1 MGERE
6 LIGLA
11 GLVVFFIL
19 LLLKARVAFAMVFVG
34 ILGTFFLSLSL
45 SYVKFIPYVLQYK
58 SLLWE
63 NMANYEL
70 SVIPL
75 FILMG
80 YLASHTK
87 LAEDLFQGMNAIL
100 GRFKGGV
107 AITAIGA
114 CAGFG
119 AVSGSSLATAST
131 MGKIALP
138 ELDKLNY
145 NPRLS
150 TGTLAAGGTLGI
162 LIPPSIALVLYSIVV
177 EASIIEMFQAAIV
190 PGLIAVLFFIV
201 VIMIQ
206 VRLKPEIAPASEPL
220 SKEDRNRALLRLIP
234 VVLTFGSIILGL
246 GLGLFT
252 PTPAAAAGVFIIA
265 VYGLFLRIKG
275 GKGEGLTLKRLRDSL
290 VETATSSAM
299 IYYILFGAEVLKGFF
314 SRSGLP
320 QSIAEW
326 AVSVQVSPWIVLI
339 GLLLIFII
347 LGFFMDSMA
356 MILVVIPFIWPV
368 LISINGGEYVTAS
381 TSGFGMTNDDLKIWF
396 GILALISVEL
406 GLITPPVGLNVFI
419 ISQISKNVPMMET
432 FKGVMPFFG
441 AEIIRIGVL
450 LLLPW
455 IVLIVPHWLAAG

>member
-1 MGERE
+1 MGEKE
-6 LIGLA
+6 IIGLL
-11 GLVVFFIL
+11 GIVLFFIL
-19 LLLKARVAFAMVFVG
+19 LILKARVAFAMAFTG
-34 ILGTFFLSLSL
+34 IVGTFVLSI
-45 SYVKFIPYVLQYK
+45 YVPYIRFEPYIMQYK

-63 NMANYEL
+63 NLANYEL

-75 FILMG
+75 FIFMG

-87 LAEDLFQGMNAIL
+87 LAQALFTGMSAIL
-100 GRFKGGV
+100 GRFKGGLC
-107 AITAIGA
+107 ITAIGA

-138 ELDKLNY
+138 ELEKANY
-145 NPRLS
+145 SPRLA

-162 LIPPSIALVLYSIVV
+162 LIPPSIALILYAIVV
-177 EASIIEMFQAAIV
+177 EGSIIEMFQAAIL
-190 PGLIAVLFFIV
+190 PGLLAVLFFIAV
-201 VIMIQ
+201 VAIQ
-206 VRLKPEIAPASEPL
+206 VRLKPEIAPATKPFT
-220 SKEDRNRALLRLIP
+220 KEERNKALWGLVP

-265 VYGLFLRIKG
+265 MYGVYLRIRY
-275 GKGEGLTLKRLRDSL
+275 GKGEGLTIERLRISL
-290 VETATSSAM
+290 VETAISSAM
-299 IYYILFGAEVLKGFF
+299 IYFILFGAEVLKGFF
-314 SRSGLP
+314 TRSGLP
-320 QSIAEW
+320 QAIAEW
-326 AVSVQVSPWIVLI
+326 AITIDVNPWIVLI
-339 GLLLIFII
+339 GILVIFLL

-368 LISINGGEYVTAS
+368 LVSINGGEYTTAD
-381 TSGFGMTNDDLKIWF
+381 TSSFGMNNDDLKIWF

-419 ISQISKNVPMMET
+419 ISKLTEKVPMLET

-455 IVLIVPHWLAAG
+455 LALFMPHWLAGN

>member
-1 MGERE
+1 MGDKE
-6 LIGLA
+6 LIGLV
-11 GLVVFFIL
+11 GLIFFFFL
-19 LLLKARVAFAMVFVG
+19 LVLKARVAFAMAFTG
-34 ILGTFFLSLSL
+34 IVGTFVLSI
-45 SYVKFIPYVLQYK
+45 YVPYIRFEPYIMQYK

-63 NMANYEL
+63 NLANYEL

-75 FILMG
+75 FIFMG

-87 LAEDLFQGMNAIL
+87 LAQALFIGMNAIF
-100 GRFKGGV
+100 GRFRGGV

-138 ELDKLNY
+138 ELEKLNY
-145 NPRLS
+145 SPRLA

-162 LIPPSIALVLYSIVV
+162 LIPPSIALILYAIVV
-177 EASIIEMFQAAIV
+177 EGSIIEMFQAAIL
-190 PGLIAVLFFIV
+190 PGLLAVLFFIM
-201 VIMIQ
+201 VIIIQ
-206 VRLKPEIAPASEPL
+206 VRIKPELGPASEPL
-220 SKEDRNRALLRLIP
+220 SKEERNKAFLGLIP

-265 VYGLFLRIKG
+265 MYGLYQRIRY
-275 GKGEGLTLKRLRDSL
+275 GKGEGLTFKRLKDSL
-290 VETATSSAM
+290 VETAVSSAM

-314 SRSGLP
+314 TRSGLP
-320 QSIAEW
+320 QAIAEW
-326 AVSVQVSPWIVLI
+326 AMTVDVNPWMVLI
-339 GLLLIFII
+339 GILIIFII

-356 MILVVIPFIWPV
+356 MILVIIPFIWPV
-368 LISINGGEYVTAS
+368 LVSINGGEYVTAA
-381 TSGFGMTNDDLKIWF
+381 TAGFGMNNEDLKIWF

-419 ISQISKNVPMMET
+419 ISKISEKVPMIEI
-432 FKGVMPFFG
+432 FKGVIPFVG

-450 LLLPW
+450 LFLPW
-455 IVLIVPHWLAAG
+455 LSLFMPHWLAGN

>member
-1 MGERE
+1 MAEKE
-6 LIGLA
+6 LIGLL
-11 GLVVFFIL
+11 GLALFFL
-19 LLLKARVAFAMVFVG
+19 LLILKARVAFAMAFTG
-34 ILGTFFLSLSL
+34 IIGT
-45 SYVKFIPYVLQYK
+45 YVLSVNISYIRFEPYIMQYK

-63 NMANYEL
+63 NLANYNL

-80 YLASHTK
+80 YLANYTG
-87 LAEDLFQGMNAIL
+87 LAKDLFAGMNAIL

-107 AITAIGA
+107 AITSIGA

-138 ELDKLNY
+138 ELEKLNY
-145 NPRLS
+145 SPRLA

-162 LIPPSIALVLYSIVV
+162 LIPPSIALILYSIVV
-177 EASIIEMFQAAIV
+177 EASIIEMFQAAIL
-190 PGLIAVLFFIV
+190 PGLLAVLFFIM
-201 VIMIQ
+201 VIVIQ
-206 VRLKPEIAPASEPL
+206 VRLKPELAPLSKPL
-220 SKEDRNRALLRLIP
+220 SKEERNKALRGLVP

-265 VYGLFLRIKG
+265 MYGVYLRIKK
-275 GKGEGLTLKRLRDSL
+275 GKGEGLTISRLKTSIL
-290 VETATSSAM
+290 ETGVTSAM
-299 IYYILFGAEVLKGFF
+299 IYFILFGAEVLKGFF
-314 SRSGLP
+314 TRSGLP
-320 QSIAEW
+320 QGIAEW
-326 AVSVQVSPWIVLI
+326 TSTLDMNVWLI
-339 GLLLIFII
+339 LILILLIFLI

-368 LISINGGEYVTAS
+368 LITLNGGEYVTAS
-381 TSGFGMTNDDLKIWF
+381 TAGFGMDNEDLKIWF

-419 ISQISKNVPMMET
+419 ISKVAKNVPMNET
-432 FKGVMPFFG
+432 FIGVIPFLL
-441 AEIIRIGVL
+441 AEIVRIGVL
-450 LLLPW
+450 LLLPM
-455 IVLIVPHWLAAG
+455 IVLFMPHFLAG

>member
-6 LIGLA
+6 LIGLL
-11 GLVVFFIL
+11 GMVVFFIL

-34 ILGTFFLSLSL
+34 IVGTFFLSL
-45 SYVKFIPYVLQYK
+45 YFNYIRFIPYIMQYK

-63 NMANYEL
+63 NLANYEL

-87 LAEDLFQGMNAIL
+87 LAQDLFQGMNAIL

-107 AITAIGA
+107 TITAIAA

-138 ELDKLNY
+138 ELDKLGY
-145 NPRLS
+145 SQRLS

-177 EASIIEMFQAAIV
+177 ESSIIEMFQAAIV
-190 PGLIAVLFFIV
+190 PGFIAVIFFIL

-206 VRLKPEIAPASEPL
+206 VRLKPELAPASKPL
-220 SKEDRNRALLRLIP
+220 SKEERNKALLRLIP

-252 PTPAAAAGVFIIA
+252 PTPAAAAGVFIIG
-265 VYGLFLRIKG
+265 VYGIFLRIIK
-275 GKGEGLTLKRLRDSL
+275 GKGEGLTLKRLKNSL
-290 VETATSSAM
+290 VETATASAM
-299 IYYILFGAEVLKGFF
+299 IYFILFGAEVLKGFF

-320 QSIAEW
+320 QAMADW
-326 AVSVQVSPWIVLI
+326 AVTLPVSPWIVLI
-339 GLLLIFII
+339 AILAIFII

-368 LISINGGEYVTAS
+368 LTSINGGEYVTAAQA
-381 TSGFGMTNDDLKIWF
+381 GFGMNNDDLKIWF
-396 GILALISVEL
+396 GILSLISVEL

-419 ISQISKNVPMMET
+419 ISKIAKNVPMLET

-455 IVLIVPHWLAAG
+455 IVLIIPHWLAG

>member
-11 GLVVFFIL
+11 GMVLFFIL
-19 LLLKARVAFAMVFVG
+19 LILKARVAFAMVFVG
-34 ILGTFFLSLSL
+34 IVGTFFLSIYL
-45 SYVKFIPYVLQYK
+45 SYIKFIPYMMQYK

-63 NMANYEL
+63 NLANYEL

-80 YLASHTK
+80 YLSSHTK
-87 LAEDLFQGMNAIL
+87 LAQDLFQGMNAIL
-100 GRFKGGV
+100 GRFRGGV
-107 AITAIGA
+107 TITAIAA

-131 MGKIALP
+131 MGRIALP
-138 ELDKLNY
+138 EMDKLGY
-145 NPRLS
+145 SQRLS

-190 PGLIAVLFFIV
+190 PGLIAVLFFIA
-201 VIMIQ
+201 VIVIQ
-206 VRLKPEIAPASEPL
+206 VRLKPEIAPVAKPL
-220 SKEDRNRALLRLIP
+220 SKEERNKALLRLIP

-265 VYGLFLRIKG
+265 VYGIFLRIIK

-290 VETATSSAM
+290 VETATASAM
-299 IYYILFGAEVLKGFF
+299 IYFILFGAEVLKGFF
-314 SRSGLP
+314 ARSGLP
-320 QSIAEW
+320 QGIAEW
-326 AVSVQVSPWIVLI
+326 AVTLPVSPWVVLI
-339 GLLLIFII
+339 CILVIFII

-368 LISINGGEYVTAS
+368 LTSINGGEYITAS
-381 TSGFGMTNDDLKIWF
+381 QAGFGMSNDDLKIWF
-396 GILALISVEL
+396 GILSLIAVEL

-419 ISQISKNVPMMET
+419 ISQISKNVPMVET

-455 IVLIVPHWLAAG
+455 IVLIVPHALAR

>member
-1 MGERE
+1 MGDKE

-11 GLVVFFIL
+11 GIILFFFLLIL
-19 LLLKARVAFAMVFVG
+19 RARVAFAMVFVG
-34 ILGTFFLSLSL
+34 IVGTFALSLEL
-45 SYVKFIPYVLQYK
+45 SYIKFIPYIMQYK

-63 NMANYEL
+63 NLANYNL

-87 LAEDLFQGMNAIL
+87 LAQDLFAGMNAIL

-145 NPRLS
+145 SPRLA

-162 LIPPSIALVLYSIVV
+162 LIPPSIALILYAIVV
-177 EASIIEMFQAAIV
+177 EASIIEMFQAAII
-190 PGLIAVLFFIV
+190 PGLIAVLFFIM
-201 VIMIQ
+201 VIAIQ
-206 VRLKPEIAPASEPL
+206 VRLKPEIAPQ
-220 SKEDRNRALLRLIP
+220 SKALTKEERNKALKRLIP

-265 VYGLFLRIKG
+265 VYGLYLRIRF
-275 GKGEGLTLKRLRDSL
+275 GKGEGLTFERLKDSL
-290 VETATSSAM
+290 VETAVSSAM
-299 IYYILFGAEVLKGFF
+299 IYFILFGAEVLKGFF
-314 SRSGLP
+314 TRSGLP
-320 QSIAEW
+320 QAIADW
-326 AVSVQVSPWIVLI
+326 AVNASMDPWLVLI
-339 GLLLIFII
+339 GILIIFIL

-368 LISINGGEYVTAS
+368 LININGGEYVTA
-381 TSGFGMTNDDLKIWF
+381 TTAAFGMDTNELKIWF

-419 ISQISKNVPMMET
+419 ISKVFEKVPMAET
-432 FKGVMPFFG
+432 FKGVMPFFA
-441 AEIIRIGVL
+441 AEILRIGVL

-455 IVLIVPHWLAAG
+455 IVLFMPRFLAG

>member
-1 MGERE
+1 MAEKE
-6 LIGLA
+6 LIGLL
-11 GLVVFFIL
+11 GLALFFL
-19 LLLKARVAFAMVFVG
+19 LLILKARVAFAMAFTG
-34 ILGTFFLSLSL
+34 IIGT
-45 SYVKFIPYVLQYK
+45 YVLSVNISYIRFEPYIMQYK

-63 NMANYEL
+63 NLANYNL

-80 YLASHTK
+80 YLANYTG
-87 LAEDLFQGMNAIL
+87 LAKDLFAGMNAIL

-107 AITAIGA
+107 AITSIGA

-138 ELDKLNY
+138 ELEKLNY
-145 NPRLS
+145 SPRLA

-162 LIPPSIALVLYSIVV
+162 LIPPSIALILYSIVV
-177 EASIIEMFQAAIV
+177 EASIIEMFQAAIL
-190 PGLIAVLFFIV
+190 PGLLAVLFFIM
-201 VIMIQ
+201 VIVIQ
-206 VRLKPEIAPASEPL
+206 VKLKPELAPLSKPL
-220 SKEDRNRALLRLIP
+220 SKEERNKALRGLVP

-265 VYGLFLRIKG
+265 MYGVYLRIKK
-275 GKGEGLTLKRLRDSL
+275 GKGEGLTISRLKTSIL
-290 VETATSSAM
+290 ETGVTSAM
-299 IYYILFGAEVLKGFF
+299 IYFILFGAEVLKGFF
-314 SRSGLP
+314 TRSGLP
-320 QSIAEW
+320 QGIAEW
-326 AVSVQVSPWIVLI
+326 TSTLDMNVWLI
-339 GLLLIFII
+339 LILILLIFLI

-368 LISINGGEYVTAS
+368 LITLNGGEYVTAS
-381 TSGFGMTNDDLKIWF
+381 TAGFGMDNEDLKIWF

-419 ISQISKNVPMMET
+419 ISKVAKNVPMNET
-432 FKGVMPFFG
+432 FIGVIPFLL
-441 AEIIRIGVL
+441 AEIVRIGVL
-450 LLLPW
+450 LLLPM
-455 IVLIVPHWLAAG
+455 IVLFMPHFLAG

>member
-1 MGERE
+1 MAERE

-11 GLVVFFIL
+11 GIFVFFL
-19 LLLKARVAFAMVFVG
+19 LLILKARVAFAMVFVG
-34 ILGTFFLSLSL
+34 ILGTFALSLL
-45 SYVKFIPYVLQYK
+45 LPYVKFKPYILQYK

-63 NMANYEL
+63 NLASYEL

-87 LAEDLFQGMNAIL
+87 LAQDLFIGMNAIF
-100 GRFKGGV
+100 GRFRGGV
-107 AITAIGA
+107 AITSIGA

-138 ELDKLNY
+138 ELEKLGY
-145 NPRLS
+145 SPRLA

-162 LIPPSIALVLYSIVV
+162 LIPPSIALILYSIVV
-177 EASIIEMFQAAIV
+177 EGSIIEMFQAAIL
-190 PGLIAVLFFIV
+190 PAALAVLFFIM
-201 VIMIQ
+201 VIAIQ
-206 VRLKPEIAPASEPL
+206 VKLKPELAPASKPL
-220 SKEDRNRALLRLIP
+220 SKEARNKALLGLIP
-234 VVLTFGSIILGL
+234 VILTFGSIILGL

-265 VYGLFLRIKG
+265 SYGVFLRIKN
-275 GKGEGLTLKRLRDSL
+275 GKGEGLTFIRLRDSL
-290 VETATSSAM
+290 VETATASAM

-320 QSIAEW
+320 QGIAEW
-326 AVSVQVSPWIVLI
+326 AMTVDANAWLVLI
-339 GLLLIFII
+339 IILIIFII

-368 LISINGGEYVTAS
+368 LISINGGEYVTAE
-381 TSGFGMTNDDLKIWF
+381 TAAFGMNTDDLKIWF

-419 ISQISKNVPMMET
+419 ISKIANNVPMAET
-432 FKGVMPFFG
+432 FKGVVPFVG
-441 AEIIRIGVL
+441 AEMIRIGVL
-450 LLLPW
+450 LLLPG
-455 IVLIVPHWLAAG
+455 IVLFMPHWLAG

>member
-1 MGERE
+1 MAEKE

-11 GLVVFFIL
+11 GIVVFFL
-19 LLLKARVAFAMVFVG
+19 LLVLKARVAFAMVFVG
-34 ILGTFFLSLSL
+34 IVGTYALSLSV
-45 SYVKFIPYVLQYK
+45 SYIRFEPYIMQYK

-63 NMANYEL
+63 NLASYEL

-87 LAEDLFQGMNAIL
+87 LAQDLFMGMNAIL
-100 GRFKGGV
+100 GRFRGGL
-107 AITAIGA
+107 AITAIGS

-138 ELDKLNY
+138 ELEKLGY
-145 NPRLS
+145 SPRLA

-162 LIPPSIALVLYSIVV
+162 LIPPSVALVLYAIVV
-177 EASIIEMFQAAIV
+177 EASIIEMFQAAVI
-190 PGLIAVLFFIV
+190 PGIIAVIFFIA

-206 VRLKPEIAPASEPL
+206 VRLKPEIAPLGEPL
-220 SKEDRNRALLRLIP
+220 TKKERNKALYKLIP

-252 PTPAAAAGVFIIA
+252 PTPAAAAGVFIISM
-265 VYGLFLRIKG
+265 YGLFLRIKD
-275 GKGEGLTLKRLRDSL
+275 GKGQGLTFERLKNSL
-290 VETATSSAM
+290 VETTTTSAM
-299 IYYILFGAEVLKGFF
+299 LYFILFGAEVLKGFF

-320 QSIAEW
+320 QAIAEW
-326 AVSVQVSPWIVLI
+326 AITVPVSPWIVLI
-339 GLLLIFII
+339 IILIVFIM

-368 LISINGGEYVTAS
+368 LININGGEYVSAADS
-381 TSGFGMTNDDLKIWF
+381 AFGMTLDDLKIWF
-396 GILALISVEL
+396 GILSLVVIEL

-419 ISQISKNVPMMET
+419 ISKIATNVPMIET
-432 FKGVMPFFG
+432 FKGVVPFFG
-441 AEIIRIGVL
+441 VEIVRIGL
-450 LLLPW
+450 LLLVPSL
-455 IVLIVPHWLAAG
+455 VLYLPKLLAN

>member
-1 MGERE
+1 MAEKE
-6 LIGLA
+6 LIGLL
-11 GLVVFFIL
+11 GLALFFL
-19 LLLKARVAFAMVFVG
+19 LLILKARVAFAMAFTG
-34 ILGTFFLSLSL
+34 IIGT
-45 SYVKFIPYVLQYK
+45 YVLSVNISYIRFEPYIMQYK

-63 NMANYEL
+63 NLANYNL

-80 YLASHTK
+80 YLANYTG
-87 LAEDLFQGMNAIL
+87 LAKDLFAGMNAML

-107 AITAIGA
+107 AITSIGA

-138 ELDKLNY
+138 ELEKLNY
-145 NPRLS
+145 SPRLA

-162 LIPPSIALVLYSIVV
+162 LIPPSIALILYSIVV
-177 EASIIEMFQAAIV
+177 EASIIEMFQAAIL
-190 PGLIAVLFFIV
+190 PGLLAVLFFIM
-201 VIMIQ
+201 VIVIQ
-206 VRLKPEIAPASEPL
+206 VKLKPELAPLSKPL
-220 SKEDRNRALLRLIP
+220 SKEERNKALRGLVP

-265 VYGLFLRIKG
+265 MYGVYLRIKK
-275 GKGEGLTLKRLRDSL
+275 GKGEGLTISRLKTSIL
-290 VETATSSAM
+290 ETGVTSAM
-299 IYYILFGAEVLKGFF
+299 IYFILFGAEVLKGFF
-314 SRSGLP
+314 TRSGLP
-320 QSIAEW
+320 QGIAEW
-326 AVSVQVSPWIVLI
+326 TSTLDMNVWLI
-339 GLLLIFII
+339 LILILLIFLI

-368 LISINGGEYVTAS
+368 LITLNGGEYVTAS
-381 TSGFGMTNDDLKIWF
+381 TAGFGMDNEDLKIWF

-419 ISQISKNVPMMET
+419 ISKVAKNVPMNET
-432 FKGVMPFFG
+432 FIGVIPFLL
-441 AEIIRIGVL
+441 AEIVRIGVL
-450 LLLPW
+450 LLLPM
-455 IVLIVPHWLAAG
+455 IVLFMPHFLAG

>member
-1 MGERE
+1 MAEKE

-11 GLVVFFIL
+11 GIVLFFL
-19 LLLKARVAFAMVFVG
+19 LLILRARVAFAMVFVG
-34 ILGTFFLSLSL
+34 IVGTFALSLAL
-45 SYVKFIPYVLQYK
+45 PYVKFIPYMMQYK

-63 NMANYEL
+63 NLANYNL

-87 LAEDLFQGMNAIL
+87 LAQDLFAGMNAIL

-138 ELDKLNY
+138 ELDKLGY
-145 NPRLS
+145 SPRLS

-162 LIPPSIALVLYSIVV
+162 LIPPSIALILYAIVV
-177 EASIIEMFQAAIV
+177 EASIIEMFQSAII
-190 PGLIAVLFFIV
+190 PGLLAVAFFIAVIA
-201 VIMIQ
+201 IQ
-206 VRLKPEIAPASEPL
+206 VRLKPEIAPASKPL
-220 SKEDRNRALLRLIP
+220 SKEDRNKALWRLVP

-265 VYGLFLRIKG
+265 MYGVYLRIRF
-275 GKGEGLTLKRLRDSL
+275 GKGEGLTFQRLKASL
-290 VETATSSAM
+290 VETAVSSAM

-314 SRSGLP
+314 TRSGLP
-320 QSIAEW
+320 QAIAEW
-326 AVSVQVSPWIVLI
+326 AVTVNADPWIVLI
-339 GLLLIFII
+339 AILIIFII

-368 LISINGGEYVTAS
+368 LITINGGEYVTAS
-381 TSGFGMTNDDLKIWF
+381 TAGFGMNNDDLKIWF
-396 GILALISVEL
+396 GILALVSVEL

-419 ISQISKNVPMMET
+419 ISKISDKVPMSET

-441 AEIIRIGVL
+441 AEIVRIGVL
-450 LLLPW
+450 LLLPG
-455 IVLIVPHWLAAG
+455 IVLFMPHWLSG

>member
-1 MGERE
+1 MGDRE
-6 LIGLA
+6 LIGLL

-19 LLLKARVAFAMVFVG
+19 LILKARVAFAMAFTG
-34 ILGTFFLSLSL
+34 IVGTFVLSL
-45 SYVKFIPYVLQYK
+45 YVPYIRFEPYILQYK

-63 NMANYEL
+63 NLANYEL

-75 FILMG
+75 FIFMG

-87 LAEDLFQGMNAIL
+87 LAQALFTGMNAIL
-100 GRFKGGV
+100 GRFKGGLC
-107 AITAIGA
+107 ITAIGA

-138 ELDKLNY
+138 ELEKAGY
-145 NPRLS
+145 SPRLS

-162 LIPPSIALVLYSIVV
+162 LIPPSIALILYAIVV
-177 EASIIEMFQAAIV
+177 EGSIIEMFQAALL
-190 PGLIAVLFFIV
+190 PGLLAVAFFIAVV
-201 VIMIQ
+201 AIQ
-206 VRLKPEIAPASEPL
+206 VRLKPELAPAMEPL
-220 SKEDRNRALLRLIP
+220 SKEERNKALLGLIP
-234 VVLTFGSIILGL
+234 VILTFGSIILGL

-265 VYGLFLRIKG
+265 MYGVYQRIRY
-275 GKGEGLTLKRLRDSL
+275 GKGEGLTIERLRISL
-290 VETATSSAM
+290 VETAISSAM

-314 SRSGLP
+314 TRSGLP
-320 QSIAEW
+320 QAIAEW
-326 AVSVQVSPWIVLI
+326 AITIEVSPWIVLI
-339 GLLLIFII
+339 AILLIFLI

-368 LISINGGEYVTAS
+368 LVSINGGEYVTAS
-381 TSGFGMTNDDLKIWF
+381 TAGFGMNNEDLKVWF

-419 ISQISKNVPMMET
+419 ISKLTDKVPMLEI

-455 IVLIVPHWLAAG
+455 LALFLPHWLAGH